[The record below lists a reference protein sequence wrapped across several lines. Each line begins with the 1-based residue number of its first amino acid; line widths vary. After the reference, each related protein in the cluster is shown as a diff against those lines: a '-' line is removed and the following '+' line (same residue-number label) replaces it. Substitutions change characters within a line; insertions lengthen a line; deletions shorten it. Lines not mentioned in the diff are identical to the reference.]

1 MSEASNASGPPALPS
16 QGALERTARMPA
28 ARRYLMVELTVI
40 ALAVAIYV
48 FGSDFQL
55 ELGATVMAYSLLAL
69 SMDFNW
75 GCTGIMSLGQAFFFG
90 VGAYVGGLLATE
102 TDISSALIALPA
114 AVLST
119 FVFAVAVGAFLLLG
133 AQRTTVLF
141 VSIATLV
148 LSFISQRI
156 ADAWDAIGAENGI
169 PNIPQL
175 TLGPLT
181 VDVRG
186 SYIIALLALAGAY
199 VALQFV
205 VRSQFGLVLVA
216 VRDDEQRA
224 MFLGYRPTLVKLFAF
239 SVSGA
244 VAGLG
249 GVLYAFQQGFV
260 SPTLLA
266 VGLSTQ
272 AMLWVLIGG
281 SGTLVGPVIGVIL
294 TQGLGQYLSQ
304 DMPKLWPIVLG
315 VILLFVVL
323 AVQRGVVG
331 WFLPRAPIQPPHL
344 VPKVGLSSRKAR
356 VRG

>member
-1 MSEASNASGPPALPS
+1 M
-16 QGALERTARMPA
+16 RVDRIPA
-28 ARRYLMVELTVI
+28 ARRYLMIEFFVAAL
-40 ALAVAIYV
+40 ALAVYV

-55 ELGATVMAYSLLAL
+55 ELGATVMAYALLAL
-69 SMDFNW
+69 SMDFTW

-102 TDISSALIALPA
+102 ADISSALVALPA
-114 AVLST
+114 AILVT
-119 FVFAVAVGAFLLLG
+119 FFFALAIGAFLLAG

-141 VSIATLV
+141 MSIATLV

-156 ADAWDAIGAENGI
+156 ADAWNDIGAENGI
-169 PNIPQL
+169 PNVPQL
-175 TLGPLT
+175 TLGPIT
-181 VDVRG
+181 IDVRG
-186 SYIIALLALAGAY
+186 SYVLAFLAMAAAY

-239 SVSGA
+239 SVAGA

-281 SGTLVGPVIGVIL
+281 SGTLVGPVVGVIL

-304 DMPKLWPIVLG
+304 DIPKLWPIVLG
-315 VILLFVVL
+315 LVLLLVVL
-323 AVQRGVVG
+323 TVQRGVVG
-331 WFLPRAPIQPPHL
+331 WFLPRAPIQPPR
-344 VPKVGLSSRKAR
+344 PGEAVGLSRPRATDH
-356 VRG
+356 G